1 MLFFVSL
8 ALAAEPVASPAA
20 AATASPTSVGLDKA
34 AYAQRYPLRTTSDPD
49 YAQVA
54 ACLAAWGTHPFTTPE
69 SQAFRVVETSVRIMG
84 FGSAEV
90 LDDVA
95 TSYPQ
100 LVVVRPNV
108 SVMTK
113 TTWKLRNPN
122 GWYCFDT
129 TVAVL
134 AKGVVELGC
143 NAHLADGHAAVNVL
157 STSERAG
164 GVTVIGTLE
173 VKRDAGCPNP

>member
-1 MLFFVSL
+1 MYFLVSL
-8 ALAAEPVASPAA
+8 ALAADPT
-20 AATASPTSVGLDKA
+20 ATSTANTTATLLDKA
-34 AYAQRYPLRTTSDPD
+34 AYSQRFPLHATSDPD

-54 ACLAAWGTHPFTTPE
+54 ACLGAWGTHPFTTPE
-69 SQAFRVVETSVRIMG
+69 SQAFRVVETSVRVMG

-143 NAHLADGHAAVNVL
+143 SAHLADGHGAVNVL
-157 STSERAG
+157 ATSERAG
-164 GVTVIGTLE
+164 GVAVLGTLVVE
-173 VKRDAGCPNP
+173 RDPGCPNP